1 MLATVALV
9 DADGI
14 DRNSGLPPYRELAR
28 QLRQQIISGQLRGR
42 LSSEVDLAADWRVGK
57 GTVRKALR
65 LLREEGLIETH
76 HGYGSR
82 VLPPAERRG
91 HAP

>member
-28 QLRQQIISGQLRGR
+28 QLRQQIMSGQLRGR
-42 LSSEVDLAADWRVGK
+42 LPSELELAASWRVGK
-57 GTVRKALR
+57 GTVRKALQ
-65 LLREEGLIETH
+65 LLREQGLVETH

-82 VLPPAERRG
+82 VLPPEERG
-91 HAP
+91 G